1 MALERQEEFFKE
13 ISETALKEMNIDDLT
28 KQLTSDY
35 NKDYYAGMATIRQSI
50 KDTLQPIFKSL
61 SNYNVYQMA
70 LYTCHTTKPTLIDK
84 FFDELSKTKDKKERT
99 ILYAKIAICQFCD
112 DECARREGRMTYEEF
127 MQKNKGNK
135 ILRELEKDNRQLD
148 RIEKVEK
155 KDHKKGMGLFAKW
168 LSKKAKKQ
176 EKTKTKNTE
185 ETF

>member
-84 FFDELSKTKDKKERT
+84 FFDT
-99 ILYAKIAICQFCD
+99 ILLSFSFFSGKMPCLH
-112 DECARREGRMTYEEF
+112 TYIH
-127 MQKNKGNK
+127 QNVS
-135 ILRELEKDNRQLD
+135 L
-148 RIEKVEK
+148 V
-155 KDHKKGMGLFAKW
+155 
-168 LSKKAKKQ
+168 
-176 EKTKTKNTE
+176 
-185 ETF
+185 